1 MKRILV
7 TLGIAILAL
16 FNQILSA
23 QVLVPADGRKPE
35 ETKEYFTGELTGF
48 QLAPSAK
55 GVAYLKFESNKWV
68 LYWDNIYGGRETRVS
83 TVDQPNVVDFRW
95 VGDDALV
102 YSIGEGAIGTELHR
116 FETFTKVYN
125 RLTSTPVWIKF
136 LDSHCYSRGTTLI
149 IRDANDVVSAKAYAI
164 QPGMRELKHIASGH
178 GVNWVDGIGNGATY
192 FMKRSEESTQFV
204 RCSVLAEEKLGSV
217 RGLCSLKGLA
227 LASKADNVAYMLSD
241 LNRENVAL
249 VTMDMSTG
257 MEKEIIYEKKG
268 STISKVLFSFSTG
281 QPVMVWYDG
290 VEQGFESID
299 ADFTPVLSA
308 ILERLPSTYGF
319 DVVHSDLSANVWLVS
334 IMNAEGGRS
343 YFHYN
348 VSNRELKAFGK
359 PVAGASVAAMTE
371 LIPTRNGDNLL
382 VRFYAP
388 EELTS
393 KSMGVLV
400 FRDAPWNSKQPGAI
414 DALIQA
420 LVHDGMIVADVDL
433 SYSELSRKKLVY
445 SGYDQLIDRVLEQI
459 PLIHKTMMSNFSV
472 ANGVLAVL
480 GEGIGCRAALRVCAE
495 HTSIVLRSVLIQP
508 SPELKPYVM
517 SQFPIEMDTKAYVMG
532 FGDAAQTIATPYVA
546 REPLFVYAYSQ
557 GTYFDENVNPVV
569 KKFIQAGRS
578 PESYLVGSGMNQNF
592 SSSTVQK
599 LSDKVVEYLH
609 K

>member
-1 MKRILV
+1 MRKLVALGTVIL
-7 TLGIAILAL
+7 TLFI
-16 FNQILSA
+16 QIVSA

-35 ETKEYFTGELTGF
+35 ETKEFFTGELTGF

-55 GVAYLKFESNKWV
+55 GIAYLKYEGNKWV

-83 TVDQPNVVDFRW
+83 AADQPNVVDFRW

-102 YSIGEGAIGTELHR
+102 YSIGEGVRGTELHR
-116 FETFTKVYN
+116 FETFTKAHN

-136 LDSHCYSRGTTLI
+136 LDSHCYSNGATLI

-164 QPGMRELKHIASGH
+164 QPGSRELKHIASGH

-204 RCSVLAEEKLGSV
+204 RCSLLAGEKLGSV

-227 LASKADNVAYMLSD
+227 LASKTDNVAYMLSD

-249 VTMDMSTG
+249 VKMDMSTG
-257 MEKEIIYEKKG
+257 IEKEIIYERKG
-268 STISKVLFSFSTG
+268 STISKVLFSFVTG
-281 QPVMVWYDG
+281 QPIMVWYDG
-290 VEQGFESID
+290 VEQGYESID

-308 ILERLPSTYGF
+308 ILERMPSTYGF
-319 DVVHSDLSANVWLVS
+319 DVVHSDLTANVWLVS
-334 IMNAEGGRS
+334 VMNAEGGKS

-348 VSNRELKAFGK
+348 VANRELKAFGK
-359 PVAGASVAAMTE
+359 PVDGAVVAATTE
-371 LIPTRNGDNLL
+371 LMPTSNGDNLL

-388 EELTS
+388 EEVTS

-420 LVHDGMIVADVDL
+420 LVKDGYVVADVDL
-433 SYSELSRKKLVY
+433 SYSELSRKKLVH

-459 PLIHKTMMSNFSV
+459 PSIQKVMTSNFSLS
-472 ANGVLAVL
+472 NGVMAVL
-480 GEGIGCRAALRVCAE
+480 GEGIGCRAALRVCAA
-495 HTSIVLRSVLIQP
+495 HTSLVLRCVLVHP
-508 SPELKPYVM
+508 APELKPYVL
-517 SQFPIEMDTKAYVMG
+517 SQFPIEMDTKEYVMG
-532 FGDAAQTIATPYVA
+532 YGDAAQIISTPYVA
-546 REPLFVYAYSQ
+546 REPLFVYASSQ
-557 GTYFDENVNPVV
+557 GTYFEENVNPVV
-569 KKFIQAGRS
+569 KMFMQAGRS

-592 SSSTVQK
+592 SASTVQK
-599 LSDKVVEYLH
+599 LSGKVAEYLR